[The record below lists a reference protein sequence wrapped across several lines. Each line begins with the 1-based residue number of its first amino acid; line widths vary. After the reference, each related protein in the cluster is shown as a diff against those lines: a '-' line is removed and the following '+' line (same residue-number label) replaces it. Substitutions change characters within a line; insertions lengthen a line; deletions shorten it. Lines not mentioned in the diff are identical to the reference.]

1 MIRFARLAAAVLV
14 GAIATACDSAD
25 ADAQDAPADAPVEA
39 ANRRYIAA
47 FSNGATV
54 ELIGVT
60 ETSADPNGWRGPDGV
75 RLAAAPY
82 KPIQAPRDVWDSP
95 MLREICWRWTGA
107 DGPDVRTSWGVEENT
122 NGWGPVRP
130 GGADGNVIE
139 DLEAFVVPFTVIRPT
154 CTLQFTISFPGSHWQ
169 AYHQD
174 QAGYVSSYGQ
184 SDGTGLTFDKPRAVD
199 GGTFIVMAYKFPDE
213 VEARLVAIDAS
224 GKRQIGKGEPAGN
237 LSGVRIM
244 AVTFSDLQPGHIRS
258 WLVERRTR
266 VTETVKFQRVSL
278 DAQTLT
284 AVQTVWESDASDSP
298 RAQVANGESSSAE
311 AAELNVILEYGPVG
325 EATLRGGDA
334 GVDFIDLDAGV
345 VMAPSAAE
353 LATAGPEWIDQR
365 AIDAMGAVDS
375 FLKGLRGLDMI
386 VVRAEAAD
394 WDDPS
399 RLTNY
404 LHRATPGGSVP
415 MDGGEAPATFF
426 FQTREGTRGVLQI
439 VDLTTDGAVKIRY
452 RLATA
457 SARRD

>member
-1 MIRFARLAAAVLV
+1 MIRFAHFGAAVLLGSIV
-14 GAIATACDSAD
+14 NSCGSACAE
-25 ADAQDAPADAPVEA
+25 AQDEPAGAPPAA
-39 ANRRYIAA
+39 ANRRYIAT
-47 FSNGATV
+47 FSNGATI

-60 ETSADPNGWRGPDGV
+60 DSSANPNGWRGPDGV
-75 RLAAAPY
+75 PLSAAPY

-199 GGTFIVMAYKFPDE
+199 GGTLVVMAYKFPDE
-213 VEARLVAIDAS
+213 EEARLVAINAS
-224 GKRQIGKGEPAGN
+224 GKRQIGNGEPAGN

-278 DAQTLT
+278 DPQTLT
-284 AVQTVWESDASDSP
+284 AVQTVWESDASDISEN
-298 RAQVANGESSSAE
+298 ANDAPSDAA
-311 AAELNVILEYGPVG
+311 AAELNVVLEYGPVG

-334 GVDFIDLDAGV
+334 GVDFIDLDADV
-345 VMAPSAAE
+345 VIAPSAAE
-353 LATAGPEWIDQR
+353 LATAGPDWIDQR
-365 AIDAMGAVDS
+365 GIDAMGAVDS
-375 FLKGLRGLDMI
+375 HLKGLRGLDMI

-399 RLTNY
+399 RLTPY
-404 LHRATPGGSVP
+404 LHRATSGGSVP

-426 FQTREGTRGVLQI
+426 FQTCEGARGVLQI
-439 VDLTTDGAVKIRY
+439 IELTNDGAVKIRY